1 MKKSFLF
8 ICLTMLVLSFA
19 ENHAQVDTLKSPTMK
34 VILSDST
41 IYWGR
46 ITSSDAERIILST
59 KSGTEISIP
68 KKQISEIYRAQ
79 DLPKEKKIELLIKPR
94 ENVQG
99 EPTYIDRNVYKLF
112 VFPTAKPINHGDGF
126 FSLNEIIFPLIGV
139 GFKNIVSVT
148 GGIPLLPF
156 VENPIYYISPK
167 ITFFNTNDLSL
178 ACGFFWANNNF
189 DTNEPNFSF
198 GYITTTYGSDASNF
212 TTSINYRFAKN
223 PNDRQI
229 LIVLGGQHQVSYG
242 GKLIGEFWIPSHT
255 SSFPNNPVFIFGF
268 RTFSKNFSWDV
279 AFGKVFSEK
288 GLFFPWLSICYN
300 FNLYK

>member
-1 MKKSFLF
+1 
-8 ICLTMLVLSFA
+8 
-19 ENHAQVDTLKSPTMK
+19 
-34 VILSDST
+34 
-41 IYWGR
+41 
-46 ITSSDAERIILST
+46 
-59 KSGTEISIP
+59 
-68 KKQISEIYRAQ
+68 
-79 DLPKEKKIELLIKPR
+79 
-94 ENVQG
+94 
-99 EPTYIDRNVYKLF
+99 
-112 VFPTAKPINHGDGF
+112 GF

-156 VENPIYYISPK
+156 VENPVYYLSPK
-167 ITFFNTNDLSL
+167 ITFLNTNDLSL
-178 ACGFFWANNNF
+178 AGGFFWANNNF

-212 TTSINYRFAKN
+212 TASINYRFAKN
-223 PNDRQI
+223 PTDRQI
-229 LIVLGGQHQVSYG
+229 LLVLGGQHQVSSG

-255 SSFPNNPVFIFGF
+255 GSFPNNPVIIFGF
-268 RTFSKNFSWDV
+268 RAFSKNFSWDV